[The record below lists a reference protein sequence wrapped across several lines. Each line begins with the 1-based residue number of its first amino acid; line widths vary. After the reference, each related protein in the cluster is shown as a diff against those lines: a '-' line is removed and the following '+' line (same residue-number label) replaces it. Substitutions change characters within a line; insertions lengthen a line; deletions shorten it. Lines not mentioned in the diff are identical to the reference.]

1 MHKKGYGCKHG
12 CQGRRYLTKEE
23 KKDILIHRQECLE
36 KELKGIK
43 EAIQELNL
51 E

>member
-1 MHKKGYGCKHG
+1 MYKKGCGCNQG
-12 CQGRRYLTKEE
+12 CHGRRYLTKEE
-23 KKDILIHRQECLE
+23 KKEILIHKQECLE

-51 E
+51 